1 MLKITINVT
10 ENKNKES
17 CNVKIINPKD
27 LTKSSEAEQKV
38 GAMIINELQKDLDE
52 LNNK

>member
-17 CNVKIINPKD
+17 CRVKIVNPKD
-27 LTKSSEAEQKV
+27 LSKSSEAEQKV
-38 GAMIINELQKDLDE
+38 GAMIISELQKDLE
-52 LNNK
+52 KLNN